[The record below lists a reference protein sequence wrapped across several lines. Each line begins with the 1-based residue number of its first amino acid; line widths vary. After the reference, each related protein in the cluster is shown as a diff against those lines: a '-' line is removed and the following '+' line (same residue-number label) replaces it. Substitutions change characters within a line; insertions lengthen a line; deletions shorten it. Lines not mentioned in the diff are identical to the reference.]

1 MGVSEMQIA
10 ARVRPVI
17 AEMEKGLF
25 KVVDE
30 LQKETLAIDKAAVE
44 AGFKESQRQVLG
56 QFTSLK
62 YYRDDDPELR
72 GLPKGNRNME
82 RATLNKGIREVL
94 RVINYV
100 RAHPGITE
108 EQLVKLRRPVFPNF
122 PPNVDIRAIPTLIAW
137 GDVFAMLSRVQKDA
151 KFDLDE
157 EEDALDAA
165 PLNPRQPRPEEDEML
180 PVNGPRA

>member
-1 MGVSEMQIA
+1 MA
-10 ARVRPVI
+10 A
-17 AEMEKGLF
+17 F
-25 KVVDE
+25 
-30 LQKETLAIDKAAVE
+30 QKETFKIADKLQRDKLAIDKAAIE

-56 QFTSLK
+56 QFASLK

-72 GLPKGNRNME
+72 GLPQGKRNME
-82 RATLNKGIREVL
+82 RATLNRGVREVSGHK
-94 RVINYV
+94 YV

-108 EQLVKLRRPVFPNF
+108 EQLVSSRRPVFPNF

-165 PLNPRQPRPEEDEML
+165 PLNPRHHAPKRTRCFPSTVPGFE
-180 PVNGPRA
+180 R